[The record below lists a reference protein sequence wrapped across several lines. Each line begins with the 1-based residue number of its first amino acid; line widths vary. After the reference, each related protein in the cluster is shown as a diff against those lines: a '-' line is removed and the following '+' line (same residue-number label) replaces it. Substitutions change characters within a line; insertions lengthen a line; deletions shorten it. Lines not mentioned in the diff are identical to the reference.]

1 MKKLLLISSIVSSAL
16 ILSSCG
22 DERKKT
28 AFNSEAVD
36 PVTSEEIAEN
46 TAVAPIILEPYAASS
61 SAVVDEDSN
70 YKDSDVDILNLSDLN
85 NESTDNDYSTN
96 THGLITQETLADWI
110 DGWSTDDTNKPT
122 GITGN
127 LIILQQGVGPDGAKY
142 IKPNSDKGVFTYVES
157 GWLTTRSDGVV
168 RSTSFVPDGSTID
181 ALLAKYAIDPEKD
194 MIVCAQGAGGPSIY
208 MSQGRCWYTLTY
220 WGVKQENIA
229 VLNGNNA
236 YLKKERKIVLSNA
249 ASPQPEPKLIKSVA
263 ELPNGS
269 AIHATLDDVIKVAKG
284 EDGSALLWDARSLG
298 QYSAGK
304 YNWKDGEVIESD
316 YSIDSFQNN
325 AARQS
330 HPNNAVNLEFTN
342 FIDVAN
348 GLYHDKD
355 KIEAIILQNQ
365 AEHTSNNQRF
375 VDSSYQPLSSGL
387 DPSKTIIHYCETS
400 MRAAITIVATSVIL
414 GMESRLFDGAMLEWN
429 SLTAG
434 TQDKYGKQVL
444 PEDSP
449 WNTEHFSQP
458 EQVYGSDERIGGSSD
473 YVAPRSLEGWA
484 VQLTAEKQ
492 AAADEAAKEQ
502 GNTGN
507 APSTGGGF
515 APPANACGG

>member
-28 AFNSEAVD
+28 PLSSDAVE
-36 PVTSEEIAEN
+36 PVSTEEVAGNAAIAP
-46 TAVAPIILEPYAASS
+46 VILNPYAKNS

-70 YKDSDVDILNLSDLN
+70 YKDSSIVRVELSKLK
-85 NESTDNDYSTN
+85 STSDDDYSKN
-96 THGLITQETLADWI
+96 TYGLITHETLADWI
-110 DGWSTDDTNKPT
+110 DDWKNKKPVK
-122 GITGN
+122 GK
-127 LIILQQGVGPDGAKY
+127 LVILQQGVGVDGAKY
-142 IKPNSDKGVFTYVES
+142 IKPDNENVFTYVEN

-168 RSTSFVPDGSTID
+168 RSTSFVPDGATMDS
-181 ALLAKYAIDPEKD
+181 LLAKYAIDPEND
-194 MIVCAQGAGGPSIY
+194 MIVCAQGAGGAGTY
-208 MSQGRCWYTLTY
+208 MNQGRCWYTLTY
-220 WGVKQENIA
+220 WGVEQENIA

-236 YLKKERKIVLSNA
+236 YLKKESSIKLSNVA
-249 ASPQPEPKLIKSVA
+249 PSPLPEKPKLIKSVA
-263 ELPNGS
+263 ELSNGT
-269 AIHATLDDVIKVAKG
+269 AIHATLEDVIKVADG
-284 EDGSALLWDARSLG
+284 EDKDALLWDARSLG

-304 YNWKDGEVIESD
+304 YNWKDGEIIEGD

-330 HPNNAVNLEFTN
+330 HPNHAVNLEFTN
-342 FIDVAN
+342 LIDVET
-348 GLYHDKD
+348 GLYHDKATI
-355 KIEAIILQNQ
+355 KAIIEDNN
-365 AEHTSNNQRF
+365 AELTSNKQSF
-375 VDSSYQPLSSGL
+375 VDSTYQPLQSGL
-387 DPSKTIIHYCETS
+387 DTSKTIIHYCETS
-400 MRAAITIVATSVIL
+400 MRAAITIVATGVIL
-414 GMESRLFDGAMLEWN
+414 GIDSRLFDGAMLEWN

-434 TQDKYGKQVL
+434 TQDKYGKQIL
-444 PEDSP
+444 PADSP
-449 WNTEHFSQP
+449 WNTENRSQP
-458 EQVYGSDERIGGSSD
+458 EQVYGSDESIGGSSD